1 MQLDCFQLPVRGNSV
16 SFYEDKSLSL
26 IENFVL
32 WQLFWALSRGQQK
45 IYLFGAMMLSSWAWK
60 ANERISQI
68 RFNLENKSRVAEQ
81 W

>member
-32 WQLFWALSRGQQK
+32 
-45 IYLFGAMMLSSWAWK
+45 
-60 ANERISQI
+60 
-68 RFNLENKSRVAEQ
+68 
-81 W
+81 